1 MSTNRIVQV
10 LIAAVVLSATSCSR
24 NTSAS
29 TAGSDNKPAAESVN
43 PDVAQTA
50 AAPNVT
56 IPSGT
61 RLQVALLTG
70 VSSDKSRPGD
80 PFIATLVEPIAV
92 DGKTVLPKGTKVR
105 GRVADAKRSG
115 RVKGRASIRLMLTD
129 IELDNGK
136 SVSISTKPYT
146 QVARATKGRDAAII
160 AGGAGIGT
168 AIGAIAGGAKGALI
182 GAAVGG
188 GAGTGTV
195 LVTRGKEIHLTPE
208 TRLRFTLAGSVEI

>member
-1 MSTNRIVQV
+1 MSTSKILRV
-10 LIAAVVLSATSCSR
+10 LIAALVLSAASCSR
-24 NTSAS
+24 NTSANS
-29 TAGSDNKPAAESVN
+29 DGSDNKPAAESAT
-43 PDVAQTA
+43 PDVPQTA
-50 AAPNVT
+50 AAPTAT
-56 IPSGT
+56 IPAGT
-61 RLQVALLTG
+61 SLHVALLTG

-80 PFIATLVEPIAV
+80 PFLATLVERIAV

-105 GRVADAKRSG
+105 GRVADARRSG
-115 RVKGRASIRLMLTD
+115 RVKGRASIQLMLTD
-129 IELDNGK
+129 IEFDNGK

-146 QVARATKGRDAAII
+146 QVARATKKRDAAII

-168 AIGAIAGGAKGALI
+168 AIGALAGGAKGALI

-208 TRLRFTLAGSVEI
+208 ARLRFTLAGSVEI